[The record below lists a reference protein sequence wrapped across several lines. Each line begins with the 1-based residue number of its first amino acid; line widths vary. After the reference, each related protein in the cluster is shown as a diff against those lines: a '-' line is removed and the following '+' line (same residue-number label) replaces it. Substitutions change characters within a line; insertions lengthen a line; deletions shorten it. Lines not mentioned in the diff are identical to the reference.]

1 MNNLATQHLK
11 KRHRAERRFQWYGRG
26 TIICVVGIL
35 VALLAGII
43 IKGYQGFIKTEIAL
57 TLTYDPDLI
66 IYDQTA
72 PRSSLRQSDFPG
84 LVLASLKRQL
94 PPLKDDITDQEI
106 LALVSTGTYADL
118 FNQLLKQPSL
128 IGTRQTLWIL
138 ASDEVDSFIKSP
150 KLRTLPSSQRQLSD
164 NQIEVLDQL
173 ELRQTFNGG
182 FFTRGDSPDPER
194 AGIWGAAMGS
204 LYILLITLL
213 MAFPLGIA
221 TAIYLEE
228 FAPKNRLTQFIE
240 LNISNL
246 AAVPSIIFGLLGLAI
261 FINVMHLPRS
271 STLVG
276 GMTLALMTMPTM
288 IVAAR
293 AAIMSVPYS
302 IREGAKGLGA
312 SPVQIVF
319 HHVLPLAMPGILTG
333 TILSM
338 ARALG
343 ESAPLLMIGMVAF
356 ITDVPRSPLDPATVL
371 PVQIFN
377 WARNPEQGFVETT
390 AAAIIILL
398 IFLGI
403 MNTAA
408 IILRKR
414 FEQKW

>member
-1 MNNLATQHLK
+1 MS
-11 KRHRAERRFQWYGRG
+11 FQ
-26 TIICVVGIL
+26 
-35 VALLAGII
+35 
-43 IKGYQGFIKTEIAL
+43 
-57 TLTYDPDLI
+57 
-66 IYDQTA
+66 
-72 PRSSLRQSDFPG
+72 
-84 LVLASLKRQL
+84 
-94 PPLKDDITDQEI
+94 
-106 LALVSTGTYADL
+106 
-118 FNQLLKQPSL
+118 
-128 IGTRQTLWIL
+128 
-138 ASDEVDSFIKSP
+138 
-150 KLRTLPSSQRQLSD
+150 
-164 NQIEVLDQL
+164 
-173 ELRQTFNGG
+173 
-182 FFTRGDSPDPER
+182 
-194 AGIWGAAMGS
+194 
-204 LYILLITLL
+204 
-213 MAFPLGIA
+213 
-221 TAIYLEE
+221 
-228 FAPKNRLTQFIE
+228 QFIE

-414 FEQKW
+414 FKQKW